1 MRFSEKAFWGKF
13 PLIGHHFKMGET
25 AMTNDTVHF
34 QDCQPLLIQ
43 GALKSEL
50 DLLLNTF
57 EILQVNTVG
66 GFEFFE
72 CLHQGR
78 PIVVCRTRIG
88 EINSAIATTLAI
100 QTYHPRL
107 IINQGTAGALTDWPN
122 TGDIVIGTRV
132 CYLSQFSTHADR
144 DADPIN
150 PWKSDAYRTV
160 DGDVASYQTSPALL
174 HALRA
179 VCQSPANR
187 VYFDVLGSGDVWT
200 KDPQQIHR
208 YHQQYGVVCE
218 SMECAGAYLAANS
231 LQTPLVSIRAISNNE
246 LKHQI
251 YDQASGILAQKFV
264 LELLDQL

>member
-1 MRFSEKAFWGKF
+1 MNNSY
-13 PLIGHHFKMGET
+13 
-25 AMTNDTVHF
+25 DSF
-34 QDCQPLLIQ
+34 QDRAPILIQ

-57 EILQVNTVG
+57 EVIQTRDIG
-66 GFEFFE
+66 GFEFHE
-72 CLHQGR
+72 CIYQNL

-100 QTYHPRL
+100 QIYHPRL
-107 IINQGTAGALTDWPN
+107 ILNQGTAGALTDWLN

-132 CYLSQFSTHADR
+132 CYLSQFSTDADR

-150 PWKSDAYRTV
+150 PWKSNVYRTV
-160 DGDVASYQTSPALL
+160 DGDETAYHTEATLLQT
-174 HALRA
+174 LRS
-179 VCQSPANR
+179 VCQSQGQN
-187 VYFDVLGSGDVWT
+187 VYFDVIGSGDVWT

-218 SMECAGAYLAANS
+218 TMECTGAYLAANS

-246 LKHQI
+246 LKHQT
-251 YDQASGILAQKFV
+251 YDQSSGVLAQKFV
-264 LELLDQL
+264 LSLLNKL